1 MSSSCNFQHSPIID
15 ASTATIVCENCARV
29 LEEGLTYHE
38 VNQQKY
44 HGLNFRF
51 SSINLKDEKKE
62 EKINGENVIQL
73 LEKVSAK
80 LHLHQ
85 SSIDIAHCEYK
96 KQNKKKIEKS
106 LNYPNKKPSLLSPEN
121 VLIYS
126 IYTAL
131 KKDSCPRSI
140 KEICNIAGV
149 LKHKSILKI
158 GTFLEKSRDEDTPP
172 TRLKPIT
179 AKDIILTHYPYITCL
194 SFDDVKQIFHKL
206 NNLGQI
212 NFTPSTTAA
221 GLVYLYTKT
230 SKCKKQTLQ
239 QVLSL
244 FQVTPMSIQRFIKK
258 YKTFFFDNKDS
269 FS

>member
-1 MSSSCNFQHSPIID
+1 MSSSCNVQHSPIID

-29 LEEGLTYHE
+29 LEEGLTHFE
-38 VNQQKY
+38 VDQQKY
-44 HGLNFRF
+44 HISRE
-51 SSINLKDEKKE
+51 NLKDEKKE

-73 LEKVSAK
+73 LEKISAK

-96 KQNKKKIEKS
+96 KNKKKIEKS

-131 KKDSCPRSI
+131 KKDSCPQSI

-158 GTFLEKSRDEDTPP
+158 GTFFKKSRDEDTPP

-179 AKDIILTHYPYITCL
+179 AKDIILTHYPYITDL

-221 GLVYLYTKT
+221 GMVYLYTKT
-230 SKCKKQTLQ
+230 VKCKKQTLH
-239 QVLSL
+239 QVSSL

-258 YKTFFFDNKDS
+258 YKNIFDNKNS
-269 FS
+269 LP